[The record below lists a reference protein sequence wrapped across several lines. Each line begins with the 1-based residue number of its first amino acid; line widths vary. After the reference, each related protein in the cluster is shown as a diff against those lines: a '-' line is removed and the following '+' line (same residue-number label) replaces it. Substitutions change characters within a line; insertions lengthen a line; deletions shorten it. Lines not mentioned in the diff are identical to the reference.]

1 MNTLRG
7 AIHEYLVMRRD
18 LGFKLVQTE
27 RWLRNFATFMEGQ
40 GASCITIELALQWAV
55 QPQSSHPSYG
65 AKRLIALRCFARH
78 RRATDPSTEVP
89 AQGLLPYRPLRAKP
103 YLYTEEEIQ
112 RLMAAAKTL
121 PPRNGLRGW
130 TYYCLLGLLAVT
142 GLRISE
148 ALALK
153 RDDVDL
159 SGGLLTIR
167 EAKFAK
173 SRLVPLHPST
183 QEVLRKYA
191 QQRDAY
197 PGCSRSAHFLVSET
211 GASLDAS
218 TIRQTFC
225 ELSRQIG
232 LRGPKDHIGLDYI
245 TFATASRSK
254 CFCAGIDPV
263 RMSNSVYRLSPLSWD
278 MRVCAIPIGIY
289 LLVPNSWDRQH
300 GGWSNDGGSHH
311 DSDSK
316 SCPAP

>member
-1 MNTLRG
+1 MNTLRE
-7 AIHEYLVMRRD
+7 AIHDYLVLRRD

-27 RWLRNFATFMEGQ
+27 RWLRNYATFMEGQ
-40 GASCITIELALQWAV
+40 DASSITIELALQWAV
-55 QPQSSHPSYG
+55 QPQNAHPSYW

-78 RRATDPSTEVP
+78 RRATDPCTEVP

-159 SGGLLTIR
+159 SEGLLTIR

-183 QEVLRKYA
+183 QEVLGKYA

-197 PGCSRSAHFLVSET
+197 PGCSRSAYFLVSEK

-232 LRGPKDHIGLDYI
+232 LRGPKDHIGPRLHHFRHRFAVEVLLRWYRSGEDVEQRLPVLS
-245 TFATASRSK
+245 TFLGHARVRDTYWYLSACPELMGQAARRLEQRW
-254 CFCAGIDPV
+254 GI
-263 RMSNSVYRLSPLSWD
+263 SS
-278 MRVCAIPIGIY
+278 
-289 LLVPNSWDRQH
+289 
-300 GGWSNDGGSHH
+300 
-311 DSDSK
+311 
-316 SCPAP
+316 

>member
-232 LRGPKDHIGLDYI
+232 LRGPKDHIGPRLHHFRHRFAVEVLLRWYRSGEDVEQRLPALS
-245 TFATASRSK
+245 TFLGHARVRDTYWYLSACPELMGQAARRLEQRW
-254 CFCAGIDPV
+254 GI
-263 RMSNSVYRLSPLSWD
+263 SS
-278 MRVCAIPIGIY
+278 
-289 LLVPNSWDRQH
+289 
-300 GGWSNDGGSHH
+300 
-311 DSDSK
+311 
-316 SCPAP
+316 

>member
-78 RRATDPSTEVP
+78 RRATDPSTELP

-232 LRGPKDHIGLDYI
+232 LRGPKDHIGPRLHHFRHRFAVEVLLRWYRSGEDVEQRLPALS
-245 TFATASRSK
+245 TFLGHARVRDTYWYLSACPELMGQAARRLEQRW
-254 CFCAGIDPV
+254 GI
-263 RMSNSVYRLSPLSWD
+263 SS
-278 MRVCAIPIGIY
+278 
-289 LLVPNSWDRQH
+289 
-300 GGWSNDGGSHH
+300 
-311 DSDSK
+311 
-316 SCPAP
+316 